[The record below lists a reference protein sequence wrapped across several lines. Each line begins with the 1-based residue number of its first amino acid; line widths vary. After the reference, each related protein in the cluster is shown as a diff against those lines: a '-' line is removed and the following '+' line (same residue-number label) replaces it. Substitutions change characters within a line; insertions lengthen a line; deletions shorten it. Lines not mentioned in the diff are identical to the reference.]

1 MIHAQDKLQKMEKT
15 FATLSEMVSNLR
27 QNGNQ
32 SIWAKD
38 IASIMDSR
46 NRNFAEKLASQNKR
60 ASSPERRPEEPKL
73 LTHMLELKDD
83 VHKVFQKGYQSAL
96 RQINTDPKLWWAQ
109 KVYPT

>member
-1 MIHAQDKLQKMEKT
+1 MIHEQDKLQKMEKT

-46 NRNFAEKLASQNKR
+46 NRNFAEKSEQEGK
-60 ASSPERRPEEPKL
+60 
-73 LTHMLELKDD
+73 
-83 VHKVFQKGYQSAL
+83 
-96 RQINTDPKLWWAQ
+96 
-109 KVYPT
+109 